1 MQWKGGR
8 TAKQPLEWFLNTA
21 LRQPKTIERVNLSWT
36 ALRVFVEKDGD
47 QDECLLHNNPR
58 KRCNFYNWDMRKF
71 TEVTFYKRS
80 RNVFDVYREKKF
92 ISQHIGIVYME
103 CAVDRLPVDGR
114 FTRDCDEETSRE
126 GVIFPDLN
134 DMKFPFLHITCEC
147 YGCKPRISIS
157 LSV

>member
-1 MQWKGGR
+1 MHNNHR
-8 TAKQPLEWFLNTA
+8 KQC
-21 LRQPKTIERVNLSWT
+21 NLS
-36 ALRVFVEKDGD
+36 
-47 QDECLLHNNPR
+47 
-58 KRCNFYNWDMRKF
+58 NWDMRTF

-134 DMKFPFLHITCEC
+134 DMKFLIDPLVARRNVQT
-147 YGCKPRISIS
+147 K
-157 LSV
+157 